1 MTWGDDD
8 AAVNVDHG
16 CWSPRSVRLACA
28 GGRTAATDARER
40 LPRWRCDRPV
50 RVLDQRE
57 VRRRAWLLGRP
68 SPVDAW
74 RHASTRARVV
84 HGGLADDAARWRT
97 LGRTRAL
104 RERIGHR
111 TQRYAR

>member
-8 AAVNVDHG
+8 AAGMCDHG
-16 CWSPRSVRLACA
+16 GWAPRAVRLACA

-57 VRRRAWLLGRP
+57 ARRRALLLGRP
-68 SPVDAW
+68 SPVDAC
-74 RHASTRARVV
+74 RPASPRARVA
-84 HGGLADDAARWRT
+84 HGGLAGDAARWRPQ
-97 LGRTRAL
+97 GARPSAL
-104 RERIGHR
+104 
-111 TQRYAR
+111 